1 MEFEYIDEND
11 IEYSR
16 RQKKKKVASLYD
28 TPLAD
33 RTYWGNDPGTEIAIL
48 QMRTKIRRAIMNC
61 QLLDIDDTVPANRL
75 SISDIDD
82 LWEFQMK
89 YLFSLVEDGVIRA
102 NQNDD
107 GQWLLERIGNL

>member
-1 MEFEYIDEND
+1 MDFEYIDESE
-11 IEYSR
+11 IEFSR
-16 RQKKKKVASLYD
+16 TQRKKVTPSLYD

-61 QLLDIDDTVPANRL
+61 QLLDIDDTAPANRL
-75 SISDIDD
+75 SIADIDD

-89 YLFSLVEDGVIRA
+89 YLFSLVEDGIILA

-107 GQWLLERIGNL
+107 GQWVLERVGNL